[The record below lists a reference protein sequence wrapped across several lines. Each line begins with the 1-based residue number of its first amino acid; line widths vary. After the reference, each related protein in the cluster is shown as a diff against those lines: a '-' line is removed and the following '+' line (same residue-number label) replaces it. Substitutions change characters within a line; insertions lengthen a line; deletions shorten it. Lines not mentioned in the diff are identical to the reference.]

1 MTDSGQWRE
10 MAERSLALFGERAK
24 QQPQAMPQLLV
35 ALDFHLDKPKQ
46 IIIAGSPQRADTQ
59 KMLREVHRQYIPGKV
74 VLLADGGAGQQF
86 LIQYLPFLKTV
97 KRLNGKA
104 TAYVCEN
111 YACKLP
117 TTDVAVMLKQL
128 KN

>member
-1 MTDSGQWRE
+1 
-10 MAERSLALFGERAK
+10 
-24 QQPQAMPQLLV
+24 
-35 ALDFHLDKPKQ
+35 
-46 IIIAGSPQRADTQ
+46 
-59 KMLREVHRQYIPGKV
+59 
-74 VLLADGGAGQQF
+74 